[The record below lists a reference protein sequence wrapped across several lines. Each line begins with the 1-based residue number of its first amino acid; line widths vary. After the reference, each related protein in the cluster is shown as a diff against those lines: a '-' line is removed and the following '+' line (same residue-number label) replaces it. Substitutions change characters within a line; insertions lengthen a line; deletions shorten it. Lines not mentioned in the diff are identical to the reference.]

1 MGNFTRLHKIVI
13 LIIVILLISIIGV
26 KVFSNNDKAGIQIE
40 ENGLFSDDKKS
51 GDSELFSQEDNNKN
65 SEENEEVS
73 KEVVVHIT
81 GEVAKPGVVI
91 LENGDRVIDAI
102 KRAGGLLPTAD
113 ESNINLAQKLFDEDK
128 VIIPR
133 VGDSLG
139 VEHEAFNF
147 TKEPEQTETASR
159 ETVISRNSENSGSG
173 SSSSSGSSGGAINI
187 NTASKEELK
196 SLPGIGEVTSQK
208 IIDYRES
215 TRFSSVDDIKN
226 VSGIGEKKF
235 EAIKSMITAK

>member
-40 ENGLFSDDKKS
+40 ENGLFSEDDKSDDK
-51 GDSELFSQEDNNKN
+51 ELFF
-65 SEENEEVS
+65 EENDDKNAVENEGIPT
-73 KEVVVHIT
+73 EVVVHIT

-102 KRAGGLLPTAD
+102 KRAGGLLPSAD

-133 VGDSLG
+133 VGDNLP
-139 VEHEAFNF
+139 VEHEGVNF
-147 TKEPEQTETASR
+147 TSESQTDANSK
-159 ETVISRNSENSGSG
+159 ETVISRNSESSSSGN
-173 SSSSSGSSGGAINI
+173 SSSSGSNSGGINI

-215 TRFSSVDDIKN
+215 TRFSSIDDIKN
-226 VSGIGEKKF
+226 VSGIGDKKF